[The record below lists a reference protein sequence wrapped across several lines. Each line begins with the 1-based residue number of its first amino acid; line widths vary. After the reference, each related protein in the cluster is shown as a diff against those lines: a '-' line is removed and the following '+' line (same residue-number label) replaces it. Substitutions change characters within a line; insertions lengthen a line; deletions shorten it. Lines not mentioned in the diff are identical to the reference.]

1 MGLSIHSSRDMVQSG
16 YFSNLG
22 LCVWMGGVAE
32 QLCWLSLRTE
42 GGMEVME
49 KLGYSCA
56 LHRVTPRLSLR
67 AIRCVIAIKLSDLL
81 QLAPPYR

>member
-1 MGLSIHSSRDMVQSG
+1 MGLQFIRHETGCRAD
-16 YFSNLG
+16 NLG
-22 LCVWMGGVAE
+22 LCVWMGGFAE

-42 GGMEVME
+42 GGMEVIE

-67 AIRCVIAIKLSDLL
+67 AIRCVTAIN
-81 QLAPPYR
+81 

>member
-1 MGLSIHSSRDMVQSG
+1 
-16 YFSNLG
+16 
-22 LCVWMGGVAE
+22 
-32 QLCWLSLRTE
+32 
-42 GGMEVME
+42 MEVME